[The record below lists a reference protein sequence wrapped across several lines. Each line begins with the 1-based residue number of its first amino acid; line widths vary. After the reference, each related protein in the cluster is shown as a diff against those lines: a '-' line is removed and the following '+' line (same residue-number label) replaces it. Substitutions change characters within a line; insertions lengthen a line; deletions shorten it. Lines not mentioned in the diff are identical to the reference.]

1 MGFSRQEYLS
11 GLPGTPLGDLP
22 DPGIELMSPMS
33 PALTGR
39 FFTTS
44 ATWETPSH
52 YHMSYFQKQENCKI
66 CNSLSNIEILTCVV
80 EATLYPYFSQGS

>member
-1 MGFSRQEYLS
+1 MYSSRGSSQ
-11 GLPGTPLGDLP
+11 PGNKSTS
-22 DPGIELMSPMS
+22 IMS
-33 PALTGR
+33 PALAGR

-66 CNSLSNIEILTCVV
+66 CNSLSNIEILTCVD
-80 EATLYPYFSQGS
+80 EATLYLYFSQGS